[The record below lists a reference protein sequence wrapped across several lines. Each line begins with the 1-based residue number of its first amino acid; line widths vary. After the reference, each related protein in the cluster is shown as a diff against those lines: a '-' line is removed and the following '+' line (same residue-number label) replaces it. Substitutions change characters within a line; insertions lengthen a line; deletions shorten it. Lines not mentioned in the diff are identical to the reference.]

1 MEKLNK
7 LIAKAKEQGIE
18 IEMVQD
24 LIDENHLDSLWYGGT
39 IARITK
45 GRYCIALMAMGDVRA
60 TLYDE
65 NKNEIAYVKDKGNYG
80 RFYEEMADYIK
91 NDKHMYELEHNGQLV
106 FDNNNWF
113 EWSVY
118 DTEEEEYIGPDCFDN
133 ILEEGILDFLEV
145 DAINAL
151 LDYVIEYESD
161 GIDKDFEEM
170 ITGVNND
177 NCESI

>member
-39 IARITK
+39 IAVIIKNQYRI
-45 GRYCIALMAMGDVRA
+45 GVMAAGDVRA
-60 TLYDE
+60 ILYDKE
-65 NKNEIAYVKDKGNYG
+65 DGSEVAYVKDKGNYG
-80 RFYEEMADYIK
+80 RFYEEMSYYIK
-91 NDKHMYELEHNGQLV
+91 DDDHLYKLEDNGQLV
-106 FDNNNWF
+106 LDSNNWF

-118 DTEEEEYIGPDCFDN
+118 DAEKGEYIGPDCFDN
-133 ILEEGILDFLEV
+133 ILEEDILSFLEV

-151 LDYVIEYESD
+151 LDYVIEYE
-161 GIDKDFEEM
+161 EE
-170 ITGVNND
+170 
-177 NCESI
+177 